1 MLGLV
6 KKNKISTFE
15 IYEKTSKNI
24 NVKSMKHEEIT
35 HKIIGCAM
43 KVHRVLGN
51 GFQEVIY
58 QRALAIE
65 FKKQELSYQREMEMS
80 IYYENINIGTRRVD
94 FFVEDNIMVE
104 IKAVIKLEEV
114 HLAQAM
120 NYCQAYNLPIGLLIN
135 FGSKSLEFK
144 RVYNLN
150 HPENKDYIN
159 QHPKIQ

>member
-1 MLGLV
+1 
-6 KKNKISTFE
+6 
-15 IYEKTSKNI
+15 
-24 NVKSMKHEEIT
+24 MKHEELT

-43 KVHRVLGN
+43 KVHSTLGN

-65 FKKQELSYQREMEMS
+65 MEKQGLGFKREMEMS
-80 IYYENINIGTRRVD
+80 IFYEGVDIGTRRVD
-94 FFVEDNIMVE
+94 FFVEDCVMVE
-104 IKAVIKLEEV
+104 LKALTKLEDV

-144 RVYNLN
+144 RVYNVN
-150 HPENKDYIN
+150 HPENIDYRKN
-159 QHPKIQ
+159 PNSDK